1 MSIAST
7 AFTEA
12 PIGPRVRLLDPRT
25 VNQIAA
31 GEVVER
37 PASVVK
43 ELVENSLDAGAKH
56 IEIALEGCGKR
67 LVRIADDGAGMSP
80 EDARMALERHATSKL
95 RTVDDLGGV
104 ATLGFRGEAIPSIA
118 SVSRFRLATSDGS
131 GARCVIRVE
140 GGRLEEAGPEFEPGP
155 QGTEV
160 VVEDLFFNTPAR
172 LKFLKS
178 DATELSACLDAVVK
192 AALARPDVAFQ
203 VRHNGKLALRTSGS
217 GDLLE
222 AIVDAW
228 GRDIARPLLPVDT
241 VAAGIRVVGFAG
253 QPHATRPTRAYQL
266 VFVNGRPVRTRTI
279 LAALDQA
286 FREFTP
292 ERRYPTVVLDLR
304 LDPSRVDVNVSP
316 TKSEVRF
323 EHEGA
328 AFDAVRHAVRA
339 ALHTHGLVPGAE
351 GAAMAGQALR
361 LAETPNLLDQPAA
374 DDAFARLLGFGGG
387 FGAPKTEGD
396 GPRDGHGSPF
406 GPLAGGSWVGG
417 PLLGGA
423 FGHGASRSELAFQ
436 AQMPLGA
443 HAGLPETEALSEG
456 KCPFDFL
463 LRNMRVVG
471 QLFNTFILV
480 ETARGLAIVDQHVA
494 HERILYE
501 YLCGMRGKAA
511 IETQE
516 LLEPQTLHVDRR
528 AAALLEER
536 LDEIRAVGYAIEPF
550 GAESFLVRSV
560 PAAVKRGAAIKVL
573 QDLADELVD
582 GVVSQRLQP
591 TREKIWIT
599 TSCKMAVKAGDP
611 LGMAE
616 MERLIVE
623 LATTENPYTCPHGRP
638 ITVLVSPDELM
649 RRFKR

>member
-43 ELVENSLDAGAKH
+43 ELVENSLDAGAKR
-56 IEIALEGCGKR
+56 IEIDLEGCGKR
-67 LVRIADDGAGMSP
+67 LIRIADDGVGMSP

-95 RTVDDLGGV
+95 RTVDDLGEV

-131 GARCVIRVE
+131 GARCVIHIE
-140 GGRLEEAGPEFEPGP
+140 GGRHLDEAAFEPGP

-160 VVEDLFFNTPAR
+160 VVEDLFYNTPAR

-339 ALHTHGLVPGAE
+339 ALHAHGLVPGAE
-351 GAAMAGQALR
+351 GVAMAGQAMR
-361 LAETPNLLDQPAA
+361 LAETPNLLDQSAA

-387 FGAPKTEGD
+387 LGAPKAEGD
-396 GPRDGHGSPF
+396 GPRDGNGSPF
-406 GPLAGGSWVGG
+406 GSLA
-417 PLLGGA
+417 GGA

-443 HAGLPETEALSEG
+443 HAGLPETGAPSEG
-456 KCPFDFL
+456 KCPFEFL

-501 YLCGMRGKAA
+501 YLCGMRGKAV

>member
-12 PIGPRVRLLDPRT
+12 PLGPRVRLLDPRT

-43 ELVENSLDAGAKH
+43 ELVENSLDAGAKR
-56 IEIALEGCGKR
+56 IEIDLEGCGKR
-67 LVRIADDGAGMSP
+67 LIRIADDGVGMSP

-95 RTVDDLGGV
+95 RTVDDLGEV

-131 GARCVIRVE
+131 GARCVIHVE
-140 GGRLEEAGPEFEPGP
+140 GGRHQDEAAFEPGP

-160 VVEDLFFNTPAR
+160 AVEDLFFNTPAR

-203 VRHNGKLALRTSGS
+203 VRHNGKLALRTTGS

-228 GRDIARPLLPVDT
+228 GRDIARPLLPVDA

-304 LDPSRVDVNVSP
+304 LDPGRVDVNVSP

-328 AFDAVRHAVRA
+328 AFGAVRHAVRA
-339 ALHTHGLVPGAE
+339 ALHAHGLVPGAE
-351 GAAMAGQALR
+351 GAALAGQALR

-374 DDAFARLLGFGGG
+374 DDAFARLLGFGRPLGQD
-387 FGAPKTEGD
+387 PPMPTESAE
-396 GPRDGHGSPF
+396 RSWTPF
-406 GPLAGGSWVGG
+406 GQGLV
-417 PLLGGA
+417 GGA
-423 FGHGASRSELAFQ
+423 FGHGASRNDLDFQ

-443 HAGLPETEALSEG
+443 SAGLPETGALSEG
-456 KCPFDFL
+456 KCPFEFL

>member
-43 ELVENSLDAGAKH
+43 ELVENSLDAGAKR
-56 IEIALEGCGKR
+56 IEIDLEGCGKR
-67 LVRIADDGAGMSP
+67 LIRIADDGVGMSP

-104 ATLGFRGEAIPSIA
+104 ATLGFRGEALPSIA

-131 GARCVIRVE
+131 EARCVIRVDGGRFDE
-140 GGRLEEAGPEFEPGP
+140 GGAAFEPGP

-203 VRHNGKLALRTSGS
+203 VRHNGKLALRTTGS

-228 GRDIARPLLPVDT
+228 GRDIARPLLPVDA
-241 VAAGIRVVGFAG
+241 VAAGIHVVGFAG

-292 ERRYPTVVLDLR
+292 ERRYPAVVLDLR

-328 AFDAVRHAVRA
+328 AFDAVRHAVRS
-339 ALHTHGLVPGAE
+339 ALHAHGLVPGAE
-351 GAAMAGQALR
+351 GPGLAGQALR
-361 LAETPNLLDQPAA
+361 LAETPNLLDQPAS
-374 DDAFARLLGFGGG
+374 DDAFARLLGFGRPLGQDPPLPSEPG
-387 FGAPKTEGD
+387 ERPWT
-396 GPRDGHGSPF
+396 PF
-406 GPLAGGSWVGG
+406 GQSGS
-417 PLLGGA
+417 GGA
-423 FGHGASRSELAFQ
+423 FGHGASRNDLDFQ

-443 HAGLPETEALSEG
+443 HAGLPETDPPSEG

-638 ITVLVSPDELM
+638 ITVLISPDELM